1 MPMQAQRGGGSTAP
15 THPNLGTGRGELSAP
30 RPARFTH
37 GKYPVPNVQEA
48 VWASG
53 PIPKMSPPPPG
64 FNPRTVQPVASRYID
79 YDVLEFIQNR
89 V

>member
-1 MPMQAQRGGGSTAP
+1 MPMHAQRGGGSIAP

-30 RPARFTH
+30 RPGRFTH

-48 VWASG
+48 GWASG
-53 PIPKMSPPPPG
+53 PIRKMLPPPG
-64 FNPRTVQPVASRYID
+64 LGPRTVQPVASRYIE
-79 YDVLEFIQNR
+79 YGVLAFIQYR